1 MSYSWVFTPFVGDVD
16 SLDHQAEA
24 AANVLSQYPDSVR
37 LLAFLDAFVDQA
49 QSLEELSQ
57 DILVM
62 RSVYTAEGV
71 QLDTLGDIVGLERG
85 ELSDDAY
92 RIFILGK
99 IYANRA
105 DGEIQ
110 QINELLADILGYP
123 TVKVRELFPA
133 GLEIYAAGVTYPDVV
148 NRIMALMVA
157 AGVYY
162 GFASTTT
169 TDDKVFKTAPTSNAE
184 TGLATNGW
192 SYDTEGGTDGL
203 IAGLKTRRMTQ

>member
-105 DGEIQ
+105 GIPHRQGPGAFPSRPRDLRSRCDLSRRSESHHGSHGCRWRV
-110 QINELLADILGYP
+110 LR
-123 TVKVRELFPA
+123 VRQH
-133 GLEIYAAGVTYPDVV
+133 
-148 NRIMALMVA
+148 
-157 AGVYY
+157 
-162 GFASTTT
+162 
-169 TDDKVFKTAPTSNAE
+169 DD
-184 TGLATNGW
+184 
-192 SYDTEGGTDGL
+192 
-203 IAGLKTRRMTQ
+203 R

>member
-85 ELSDDAY
+85 ELSDDASSWE
-92 RIFILGK
+92 RST
-99 IYANRA
+99 
-105 DGEIQ
+105 
-110 QINELLADILGYP
+110 P
-123 TVKVRELFPA
+123 TGPTEKSSR
-133 GLEIYAAGVTYPDVV
+133 
-148 NRIMALMVA
+148 
-157 AGVYY
+157 
-162 GFASTTT
+162 STSSW
-169 TDDKVFKTAPTSNAE
+169 PTS
-184 TGLATNGW
+184 W
-192 SYDTEGGTDGL
+192 DTPPSRSGSFSQQ
-203 IAGLKTRRMTQ
+203 ASRFTQPV